1 MPQFINKFMY
11 ILLIIFITFLVL
23 NEFYVID
30 FSTNLRNIFIFL
42 TLILILLTSMKEILS
57 GKNGFIKFLNILTLL
72 CTVVGGIFSIVKGQL
87 NTFIYIC
94 LTFSLINGVIVL
106 TYSKT

>member
-11 ILLIIFITFLVL
+11 ILLILFITFLVL

-30 FSTNLRNIFIFL
+30 FSTNLKNIFIFL

-57 GKNGFIKFLNILTLL
+57 GTNGFIKFLNVMTLL
-72 CTVVGGIFSIVKGQL
+72 CTIIGGIFS
-87 NTFIYIC
+87 YH
-94 LTFSLINGVIVL
+94 
-106 TYSKT
+106 

>member
-1 MPQFINKFMY
+1 MSQFLNRFFY

-23 NEFYVID
+23 NQFYVID
-30 FSTNLRNIFIFL
+30 FSSNLRNVFIFL

-57 GKNGFIKFLNILTLL
+57 GKNTFIKILNWLTLI
-72 CTVVGGIFSIVKGQL
+72 CTVIGGMISIIQGQL
-87 NTFIYIC
+87 NTFVYIC
-94 LTFSLINGVIVL
+94 LTFSLINGIIVL

>member
-11 ILLIIFITFLVL
+11 ILLIIFITFPVL

-57 GKNGFIKFLNILTLL
+57 GKNGFIKFLNIITLL
-72 CTVVGGIFSIVKGQL
+72 CTVVGGIFSIVNGQL

>member
-72 CTVVGGIFSIVKGQL
+72 CLEYNIKF
-87 NTFIYIC
+87 
-94 LTFSLINGVIVL
+94 
-106 TYSKT
+106 

>member
-1 MPQFINKFMY
+1 MFQFINKFMY
-11 ILLIIFITFLVL
+11 ILLIVFITFLVL

-30 FSTNLRNIFIFL
+30 FSENLKNIFIFL

-57 GKNGFIKFLNILTLL
+57 GKNGFVKFLNVITLF
-72 CTVVGGIFSIVKGQL
+72 CTIVGGIFSIAKGQL

-94 LTFSLINGVIVL
+94 LAFSLINGILVL